1 MHGSANTSRKRKNAS
16 MAKID
21 KKPLP
26 LELAQHFDE
35 SPERIENVRCKV
47 SYQFIVWSAV
57 VWVAVCV
64 APYVY
69 ALNDLTTWP

>member
-1 MHGSANTSRKRKNAS
+1 

-21 KKPLP
+21 KKPRP
-26 LELAQHFDE
+26 LELAEHPHE

-47 SYQFIVWSAV
+47 SYQVIAWSAV
-57 VWVAVCV
+57 VWVAICI